1 MGNNIKECKYLGEYS
16 GDCWLCSGNIFQ
28 RCMYSNKEKCLLLKN
43 EQRKNKINVLEQ
55 QLLAEQA
62 KNKEL
67 ENQRTVDCE
76 ECERN
81 NSKNASCFECLCIK
95 LNSEQAKNKKLVE
108 ALEKIAYRDITI
120 KSNFYSSTVAN
131 EALNEVN
138 K

>member
-1 MGNNIKECKYLGEYS
+1 MDNEIKECKYLGEYS

-43 EQRKNKINVLEQ
+43 EQRKNKINMLEQ

-62 KNKEL
+62 KNSEL
-67 ENQRTVDCE
+67 EATLKILKINHKLTISE
-76 ECERN
+76 LN
-81 NSKNASCFECLCIK
+81 N
-95 LNSEQAKNKKLVE
+95 EQANNKKLVE

-138 K
+138 KC